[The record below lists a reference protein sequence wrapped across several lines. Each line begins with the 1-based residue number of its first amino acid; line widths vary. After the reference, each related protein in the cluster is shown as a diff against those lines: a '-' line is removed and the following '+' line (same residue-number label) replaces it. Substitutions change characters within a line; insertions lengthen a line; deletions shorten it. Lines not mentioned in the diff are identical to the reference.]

1 MRMLVWVLM
10 KHTKPKGFDV
20 PANWRKHGLTDYEL
34 TPLAK
39 KYPEQLYKA
48 LWKRWG
54 TQGLGFSRDPS
65 DREDA
70 CFEETGE
77 LSPLVNVVLAC
88 FLIVEER
95 GEPLGMSHCLSM
107 HEWVLG
113 YSIMRSH
120 SSHFAVYTPVC
131 MLFCFSMMV

>member
-95 GEPLGMSHCLSM
+95 GEWNVTLSACAQVGGGKFCYAESFKSLCCLRF
-107 HEWVLG
+107 G
-113 YSIMRSH
+113 R
-120 SSHFAVYTPVC
+120 YTA
-131 MLFCFSMMV
+131 LF